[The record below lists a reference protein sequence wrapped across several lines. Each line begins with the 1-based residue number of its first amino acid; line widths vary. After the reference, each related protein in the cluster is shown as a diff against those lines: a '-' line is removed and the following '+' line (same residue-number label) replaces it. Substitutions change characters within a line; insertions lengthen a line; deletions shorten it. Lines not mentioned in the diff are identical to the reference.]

1 MRRIIILFLL
11 CMLCANI
18 KSLCNN
24 CISETDA
31 FTLQN
36 HVIRG
41 MQMWYAP
48 LIGSNEKKAENKKR
62 FTTELDTL
70 KALGVNTINV
80 LACV

>member
-11 CMLCANI
+11 CMICANI

-31 FTLQN
+31 FTPQN

-48 LIGSNEKKAENKKR
+48 LIGSNKKKQKIRKDSRPNLTR
-62 FTTELDTL
+62 
-70 KALGVNTINV
+70 
-80 LACV
+80 